1 MDAKDVLGDSCEQML
16 AAANSKRHAELIT
29 RLKELVKGLDEG
41 RFVASAPADA
51 VAPGR
56 DLGEDAGT
64 EPSRPRRLGREILAP
79 PRLAI
84 ESNPK
89 VIRAALAALQRLI
102 ANGALSGDADLRD
115 EDPSAMAA
123 SAPSSSSAT
132 ATDGADGAD
141 ADAETGADVASSDPA
156 ASSESTR
163 LEGDPSRES
172 TPPRKPPPAS
182 TPNVAFEST
191 PLPPP
196 AAPLAPLS
204 RRERHCGEAV
214 ALICASGRLSTSGAS
229 SSASRVCSRRFL
241 RVISGCT
248 AGRC

>member
-51 VAPGR
+51 VAPGAEISA
-56 DLGEDAGT
+56 EDVGDAELLATLTDDQVG
-64 EPSRPRRLGREILAP
+64 EILAP
-79 PRLAI
+79 LRLAI
-84 ESNPK
+84 ESKSPK

-102 ANGALSGDADLRD
+102 AHGALSGDADLRD
-115 EDPSAMAA
+115 EDAPATAASAPSAAA

-156 ASSESTR
+156 ASSESTQ

-172 TPPRKPPPAS
+172 TPPRKPPPVSA
-182 TPNVAFEST
+182 PNAAF
-191 PLPPP
+191 
-196 AAPLAPLS
+196 
-204 RRERHCGEAV
+204 
-214 ALICASGRLSTSGAS
+214 
-229 SSASRVCSRRFL
+229 
-241 RVISGCT
+241 
-248 AGRC
+248 